1 MHGEGSEQAA
11 GQGLVS
17 RAGGLA
23 VPKQGPGHRGRAW
36 HQVGQAGVKDHN
48 VGARGCRTLGKGGEK
63 EGSMDSASGFLPS
76 CHPCPAHQA
85 CWGSGSLGH
94 SHRKPAAPATPS
106 ASHSPYSISW
116 SPHPM
121 LSMSQAQLPL
131 KDHHPHPRMKHREMS
146 KAGEGSL
153 GTPGGLAQ
161 RLPFWPP
168 KDEATKRT

>member
-1 MHGEGSEQAA
+1 
-11 GQGLVS
+11 
-17 RAGGLA
+17 
-23 VPKQGPGHRGRAW
+23 
-36 HQVGQAGVKDHN
+36 
-48 VGARGCRTLGKGGEK
+48 
-63 EGSMDSASGFLPS
+63 MDSARGFLPS

-94 SHRKPAAPATPS
+94 SRRKPAARATPS

-116 SPHPM
+116 SPHPT
-121 LSMSQAQLPL
+121 LSMSQAQL
-131 KDHHPHPRMKHREMS
+131 KDHHPHPRTKHREMS

-168 KDEATKRT
+168 KDEATKGTRSQALCGTAFSKCMSVGSESPTRGLRTSGKALTWKRRRLLIFSEGPGMNPFGMCRF